1 MLPAIDR
8 PANRIYNLIK
18 IKYQLESEVIF
29 LQTRNTVQRQIVLQ
43 AVRSLHDHPTA
54 DSVYAVV
61 AAEHPSI
68 SKATV
73 YRNLNQLALQG
84 EILRVPVPT
93 GADRFDFNTQ
103 EHYHVRCTEC
113 GNVYDVFMPPITDLL
128 DRVTDSS
135 DVELTHYDIL
145 FEGVCAACRNK

>member
-1 MLPAIDR
+1 M
-8 PANRIYNLIK
+8 
-18 IKYQLESEVIF
+18 
-29 LQTRNTVQRQIVLQ
+29 QTRNTVQRQIVLK

-103 EHYHVRCTEC
+103 AHYHVRCTCC
-113 GNVYDVFMPPITDLL
+113 GNVYDVFMPPVNDL
-128 DRVTDSS
+128 DS
-135 DVELTHYDIL
+135 I
-145 FEGVCAACRNK
+145 RR

>member
-1 MLPAIDR
+1 M
-8 PANRIYNLIK
+8 
-18 IKYQLESEVIF
+18 
-29 LQTRNTVQRQIVLQ
+29 QTRNTVQRQIVLQ

-84 EILRVPVPT
+84 EILLHRM
-93 GADRFDFNTQ
+93 RQ
-103 EHYHVRCTEC
+103 CLRC
-113 GNVYDVFMPPITDLL
+113 I
-128 DRVTDSS
+128 
-135 DVELTHYDIL
+135 H
-145 FEGVCAACRNK
+145 AAHLRPA

>member
-1 MLPAIDR
+1 M
-8 PANRIYNLIK
+8 
-18 IKYQLESEVIF
+18 
-29 LQTRNTVQRQIVLQ
+29 QTRNTVQRQIVLK

-103 EHYHVRCTEC
+103 VHYHVRCTCC
-113 GNVYDVFMPPITDLL
+113 GNVYDVFMPPVNDLF

-135 DVELTHYDIL
+135 GVTLTHYDIL
-145 FEGVCAACRNK
+145 FEGICAACRENKE

>member
-1 MLPAIDR
+1 M
-8 PANRIYNLIK
+8 
-18 IKYQLESEVIF
+18 
-29 LQTRNTVQRQIVLQ
+29 QTRNTVQRQIVLQ

-93 GADRFDFNTQ
+93 GADRFDFHTQ

>member
-1 MLPAIDR
+1 M
-8 PANRIYNLIK
+8 
-18 IKYQLESEVIF
+18 
-29 LQTRNTVQRQIVLQ
+29 QTRNTVQRQIVLQ

-93 GADRFDFNTQ
+93 GAARFDFNTQ
-103 EHYHVRCTEC
+103 EQYHESCTAC